1 MKVIYFVNRTL
12 QNKFQKLVEETN
24 EQDDDGVEKT
34 TDNFAIEES
43 TPTVKYRLKIKPN
56 QSSLSYAANIS
67 KLENRLNKLESL
79 IGSGNPELVSETC
92 NYCCALFT
100 IKYGILLQHFS

>member
-79 IGSGNPELVSETC
+79 IGSISL
-92 NYCCALFT
+92 
-100 IKYGILLQHFS
+100 I